1 MYITRKPSFATDT
14 ISVHFEF
21 PGPKLESLSGV
32 CVDISEKSTKIASLM
47 SHANV
52 KVTYK
57 DTVQ

>member
-1 MYITRKPSFATDT
+1 MYITRKDT